1 MQIDVR
7 WMCSRNLWQC
17 VKPCNACFGPRK
29 DLKGL
34 NTFFEIQVSRH
45 PTGGVVTS
53 HTPSPPFAAIVTHH
67 QPWYSGQDRG
77 PLASNEV
84 FQQGDLSSSLVM
96 TSPSGRRA
104 PVMASGVRQLPC
116 PYCPMRF
123 KRRWN
128 LNMHVHTHTGERPY
142 QCCYCFRA
150 FADRSNMRKHI
161 LIHTCKQPM
170 A

>member
-1 MQIDVR
+1 MIVETNCVFCARLCFSQRRWCWLWCHANRCEVDVFKEFVAVR
-7 WMCSRNLWQC
+7 
-17 VKPCNACFGPRK
+17 
-29 DLKGL
+29 
-34 NTFFEIQVSRH
+34 
-45 PTGGVVTS
+45 
-53 HTPSPPFAAIVTHH
+53 VTHH

-96 TSPSGRRA
+96 TSPCSTSPLFDHSGRRA

>member
-1 MQIDVR
+1 MVVETNCVFCARLCFSQRRWCWLWCHANRCEVDVFKKFVAVR
-7 WMCSRNLWQC
+7 
-17 VKPCNACFGPRK
+17 A
-29 DLKGL
+29 
-34 NTFFEIQVSRH
+34 
-45 PTGGVVTS
+45 
-53 HTPSPPFAAIVTHH
+53 
-67 QPWYSGQDRG
+67 
-77 PLASNEV
+77 
-84 FQQGDLSSSLVM
+84 
-96 TSPSGRRA
+96 GRRA

>member
-17 VKPCNACFGPRK
+17 VQWLWSLTACILPHLF
-29 DLKGL
+29 
-34 NTFFEIQVSRH
+34 
-45 PTGGVVTS
+45 
-53 HTPSPPFAAIVTHH
+53 SPKSWMPVDHMKQFAYFLHYAH
-67 QPWYSGQDRG
+67 Y
-77 PLASNEV
+77 
-84 FQQGDLSSSLVM
+84 
-96 TSPSGRRA
+96 TSPTVVLRTRQRSTGIKRGVSTRRLVFVPAGRRA

>member
-1 MQIDVR
+1 MHKEEEV
-7 WMCSRNLWQC
+7 L
-17 VKPCNACFGPRK
+17 G
-29 DLKGL
+29 LKWHWKTEEKSISMSMGSQGA
-34 NTFFEIQVSRH
+34 TKKVYTS
-45 PTGGVVTS
+45 PTVVLRTR
-53 HTPSPPFAAIVTHH
+53 
-67 QPWYSGQDRG
+67 QRG
-77 PLASNEV
+77 PLASNEG
-84 FQQGDLSSSLVM
+84 FQQAS
-96 TSPSGRRA
+96 RRA